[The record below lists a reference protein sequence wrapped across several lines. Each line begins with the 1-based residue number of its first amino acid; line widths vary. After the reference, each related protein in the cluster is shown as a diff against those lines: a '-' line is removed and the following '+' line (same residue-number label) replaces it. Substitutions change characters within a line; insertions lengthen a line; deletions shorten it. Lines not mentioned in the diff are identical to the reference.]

1 MDIGNLRDFISNV
14 ESDDNDS
21 VEMKM
26 IQKMGNGILSHT
38 PQLTIAMREELKAF
52 YTAILNNN
60 FFDLEQ
66 SEYNPNIAIE
76 GSLQVSDLTNAH
88 INEVLA
94 EIDLEENCNDD
105 MGDVDLDKIN
115 YYRFKFTYNG

>member
-1 MDIGNLRDFISNV
+1 MNIGDLRNFISSV
-14 ESDDNDS
+14 ESDNYDS

-26 IQKMGNGILSHT
+26 IQKMGNGIVSYT
-38 PQLTIAMREELKAF
+38 PQLTIEMRKELKSF
-52 YTAILNNN
+52 YTSILNNN

-66 SEYNPNIAIE
+66 REYNPNIAIE

-105 MGDVDLDKIN
+105 MGEID
-115 YYRFKFTYNG
+115 